1 MSRLR
6 RLLLLGIE
14 SSCDD
19 SCASIVSS
27 ERRILSN
34 IRLSQNQIHKPFEG
48 IHPYHAIHAHQINL
62 PIAIGK
68 ALQQAD
74 LKLTDL
80 HGIAY
85 TRGPG
90 IAGCLAVGATA
101 AKTLSISTGI
111 PLIAVHHM
119 QAHAL
124 TPLLT
129 SDQPIRFPFL
139 SLLVSGGHTMLVL
152 VNSTNEF
159 KILAN
164 TADKPIGLAID
175 KISRALDIPWPEGP
189 ISPGSALEKFVQQSH
204 SEVKIEPLP
213 VALRTGPSVFSFCG
227 LQTATVRRLHPLSTV
242 DEKRAIGKE
251 FLNAAFAQLE
261 RKISY
266 WFKQLDHLYLSGLVI
281 SGGVGSNLIL
291 RSRIKTLLETIDPK
305 LQLYIPPVELCTDNA
320 AMVAWLG
327 LDKLNRGVL
336 AGMDDPVLAKWSI
349 EDAEEEGHHQN
360 IPTTIS

>member
-1 MSRLR
+1 
-6 RLLLLGIE
+6 
-14 SSCDD
+14 
-19 SCASIVSS
+19 
-27 ERRILSN
+27 
-34 IRLSQNQIHKPFEG
+34 
-48 IHPYHAIHAHQINL
+48 
-62 PIAIGK
+62 
-68 ALQQAD
+68 
-74 LKLTDL
+74 
-80 HGIAY
+80 
-85 TRGPG
+85 
-90 IAGCLAVGATA
+90 
-101 AKTLSISTGI
+101 
-111 PLIAVHHM
+111 M

-164 TADKPIGLAID
+164 TADKPI
-175 KISRALDIPWPEGP
+175 
-189 ISPGSALEKFVQQSH
+189 
-204 SEVKIEPLP
+204 
-213 VALRTGPSVFSFCG
+213 
-227 LQTATVRRLHPLSTV
+227 
-242 DEKRAIGKE
+242 
-251 FLNAAFAQLE
+251 
-261 RKISY
+261 
-266 WFKQLDHLYLSGLVI
+266 GLVI